1 MIQTVNRRK
10 GRTENRRGKFV
21 TSIINED
28 YLSILQASQS
38 ASSDLCVYMS
48 VGIHTQ
54 VRTYIGGCL

>member
-1 MIQTVNRRK
+1 M
-10 GRTENRRGKFV
+10 

-48 VGIHTQ
+48 VGIHIQ